1 MRLVVKASTIA
12 GRGVFAETD
21 IRKGELIHR
30 MGGRRVSLL
39 GCIAGVVTGAIRIDD
54 PLPIR
59 KYEYVVLDDFSIL
72 FNHSCEANAGIA
84 NEVNLIAMTDIPRGS
99 EITFDYSMTVRRSV
113 FTANWKMPCG
123 CGAPSCRKTIGDI
136 RTVPDAQVQRYLRA
150 GALQDFI
157 IDSLKAGR
165 REVGSRLA
173 VTAE

>member
-1 MRLVVKASTIA
+1 MRLAVNTSTIA
-12 GRGVFAETD
+12 GRGVFAEVD

-39 GCIAGVVTGAIRIDD
+39 GCIAGVLTGAIRIDD

-59 KYEYVVLDDFSIL
+59 KYEYIVLDEFSIL
-72 FNHSCEANAGIA
+72 FNHSCGANAGIA
-84 NEVNLIAMTDIPRGS
+84 NEVNLIALTDIPRGA
-99 EITFDYSMTVRRSV
+99 EITFDYSMTVRASV
-113 FTANWKMPCG
+113 FTAFWKMPCG

-136 RTVPDAQVQRYLRA
+136 RTVSEEQVERYVQA

-157 IDSLKAGR
+157 IDSLNAD
-165 REVGSRLA
+165 REDAPALA

>member
-1 MRLVVKASTIA
+1 MRLAVNTSTIA
-12 GRGVFAETD
+12 GRGVFAGID

-39 GCIAGVVTGAIRIDD
+39 GCIAGVLTGDIRIDD

-59 KYEYVVLDDFSIL
+59 KYEYIVLDEFSTL
-72 FNHSCEANAGIA
+72 FNHSCAANAGIV
-84 NEVNLIAMTDIPRGS
+84 NEVNLVALTDIARGT
-99 EITFDYSMTVRRSV
+99 EITFDYSMTVRASV
-113 FTANWKMPCG
+113 LTAFWTMPCG

-136 RTVPDAQVQRYLRA
+136 RTVSEAQVQRYLRA

-157 IDSLKAGR
+157 IDSLTAD
-165 REVGSRLA
+165 REMSPGHP

>member
-1 MRLVVKASTIA
+1 MRLAVNTSTIA
-12 GRGVFAETD
+12 GRGVFAEVD

-39 GCIAGVVTGAIRIDD
+39 GCIAGVLTGAIRIDD

-59 KYEYVVLDDFSIL
+59 KYEYIVLDEFSIL
-72 FNHSCEANAGIA
+72 FNHSCGANAGIA
-84 NEVNLIAMTDIPRGS
+84 NEVNLIALTDIPRGT
-99 EITFDYSMTVRRSV
+99 EITFDYSMTVRASV
-113 FTANWKMPCG
+113 FTAFWKMPCG

-136 RTVPDAQVQRYLRA
+136 RTVSDEQVERYLQA

-157 IDSLKAGR
+157 IDSLNAD
-165 REVGSRLA
+165 REDAPALA